1 MRVRVCQCGHLECD
15 HKSNRSP
22 TALKFGICLTTDC
35 GCQDFSAEDPRTG
48 VRP

>member
-1 MRVRVCQCGHLECD
+1 MSVRVCQCGHLECD

-22 TALKFGICLTTDC
+22 VALKFGICLTAAC
-35 GCQDFSAEDPRTG
+35 GCKDFRPGDHQTG

>member
-1 MRVRVCQCGHLECD
+1 MSVRVCQCGHLECD

-22 TALKFGICLTTDC
+22 VALKFGICLTAAC
-35 GCQDFSAEDPRTG
+35 GCKDFRPDDPQTG